1 MHVKTALRAGYRVP
15 SPSTV
20 SKTSSNALGPTRKS
34 PPKGRSRTK
43 IAKIVRAMPPVSAA
57 TVSAAT
63 ASTCSRLAFIPTKQ
77 VRSIV
82 SIPRLTRTNQRTG
95 GRPSLTL
102 SRRISLAWSRFVN
115 PLQLLSIDPLL
126 SGRVGLEIL
135 DAAPEIVGE
144 HSCAWAR
151 QAIPRERALLVH
163 HDSRLS
169 HGEFLDLAPLQLG

>member
-1 MHVKTALRAGYRVP
+1 M
-15 SPSTV
+15 
-20 SKTSSNALGPTRKS
+20 
-34 PPKGRSRTK
+34 
-43 IAKIVRAMPPVSAA
+43 
-57 TVSAAT
+57 
-63 ASTCSRLAFIPTKQ
+63 
-77 VRSIV
+77 
-82 SIPRLTRTNQRTG
+82 
-95 GRPSLTL
+95 
-102 SRRISLAWSRFVN
+102 N

-169 HGEFLDLAPLQLG
+169 HGEFLDLAPLQFG